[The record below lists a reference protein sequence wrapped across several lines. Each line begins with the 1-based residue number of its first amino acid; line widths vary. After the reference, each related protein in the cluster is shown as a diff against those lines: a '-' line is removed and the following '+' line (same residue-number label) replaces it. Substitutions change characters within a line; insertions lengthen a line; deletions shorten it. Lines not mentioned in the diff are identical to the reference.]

1 MKFSVITPT
10 YNRAEYIQQAIKS
23 IQDQTITDWEY
34 IIIDDGSTDT
44 TAEIIQLLIHTD
56 SRIKYIQQLN
66 SGAQAARNNGV
77 DHAQGEYVV
86 YLDSD
91 DIAKPQLLEKIA
103 EALTDPKK
111 LFGIPNHQRQ
121 KILLNASGEVEKIL
135 PSTIAHEKV
144 IQLDDIYR
152 SKIRTTSSGLFHRRN
167 IIEKN
172 IQWDP
177 AIKRFQDWD
186 FLVQLG
192 NIYPSGFVY
201 IPEVLV
207 EYFER
212 YGGNSMGSSA
222 TYQDWADGFAAIYK
236 KHQHDTL
243 LQGQDWYPRLVE
255 KHLQR
260 QQDFE
265 AGIIPA
271 AHLRYFV

>member
-1 MKFSVITPT
+1 MQFSIITPT
-10 YNRAEYIQQAIKS
+10 YNRAQYLPSAIQSIQQ
-23 IQDQTITDWEY
+23 QTIPDWEH
-34 IIIDDGSTDT
+34 IIIDDGSTDDT
-44 TAEIIQLLIHTD
+44 SHIITELQKTNPQLRYELQD
-56 SRIKYIQQLN
+56 NQ
-66 SGAQAARNNGV
+66 GARNRGLKIATG
-77 DHAQGEYVV
+77 DIIV

-91 DIAKPQLLEKIA
+91 DIARPQLLEKIA

-121 KILLNASGEVEKIL
+121 KILLNTSGTVEKIL
-135 PSTIAHEKV
+135 PSSVAHEQI
-144 IQLDDIYR
+144 IQLEDIYR

-167 IIEKN
+167 IVGGN

-186 FLVQLG
+186 FLMQLG

-201 IPEVLV
+201 IPDVLV

-222 TYQDWADGFAAIYK
+222 TYKDWANGFAAIYK

-265 AGIIPA
+265 AGIISA